1 LTLGYP
7 TKGCLL
13 VGIPGTGK
21 SPFTSYLDAIDRTEA
36 LANIDK
42 LVNSRELSTDDD
54 IYHITGT
61 IAQIENI
68 SEYLHVVTSAVP
80 QAIQMLLEEELQQ
93 RQLESSA
100 IDTRQEELLAKLEAC
115 APPSGGRDRQTYRD
129 LTKQAIDRSG
139 RNINNRLMSLSWSLG
154 GFSIGMVATS
164 LLAYF
169 VVFPQQLRLAR
180 GSDGAMLEWLSTSNG
195 KILRRTFTSGN
206 RSVEACIRKG
216 IKKTGKTVCMLE
228 IC

>member
-1 LTLGYP
+1 MFTV
-7 TKGCLL
+7 TNKNDNNS
-13 VGIPGTGK
+13 GK

-61 IAQIENI
+61 IAQIEKI

-80 QAIQMLLEEELQQ
+80 QAIQMLLEEERQQ
-93 RQLESSA
+93 RQLESSE
-100 IDTRQEELLAKLEAC
+100 IDTRQEELLAKLDK
-115 APPSGGRDRQTYRD
+115 DRQTYRD

-139 RNINNRLMSLSWSLG
+139 RNINNRLMSLCWSLG

-169 VVFPQQLRLAR
+169 IVFPQQLRLAR
-180 GSDGAMLEWLSTSNG
+180 GSDGAMLEWLSTTDG

-206 RSVEACIRKG
+206 RSVEECIRKG

-228 IC
+228 IR

>member
-1 LTLGYP
+1 MFKVTDKNGSNP
-7 TKGCLL
+7 S
-13 VGIPGTGK
+13 K

-42 LVNSRELSTDDD
+42 LINSRELSTDDD

-61 IAQIENI
+61 IAQIEKI

-80 QAIQMLLEEELQQ
+80 QAIQVLLEEERQQ
-93 RQLESSA
+93 RQTESSA
-100 IDTRQEELLAKLEAC
+100 IDTRQHQLFEKLD
-115 APPSGGRDRQTYRD
+115 RDREVYRD

-139 RNINNRLMSLSWSLG
+139 RNINSRLLNYCWGLG
-154 GFSIGMVATS
+154 GCMAGIGVTS

-169 VVFPQQLRLAR
+169 LVFPQQLRLAR
-180 GSDGAMLEWLSTSNG
+180 GSDGAMLEWLSTSDG
-195 KILRRTFTSGN
+195 KILRRAFTSGN
-206 RSVEACIRKG
+206 KSVEECIRKG

-228 IC
+228 IR

>member
-1 LTLGYP
+1 MFKVTNKNSGD
-7 TKGCLL
+7 TS
-13 VGIPGTGK
+13 K
-21 SPFTSYLDAIDRTEA
+21 SPLTSYLDAIDRTEA

-42 LVNSRELSTDDD
+42 LVNSRELSTDDE

-61 IAQIENI
+61 IAQIEKI

-80 QAIQMLLEEELQQ
+80 QAIQMLLEEERQQ

-100 IDTRQEELLAKLEAC
+100 IDTRQEQLLAKLDKDREA
-115 APPSGGRDRQTYRD
+115 YRD

-139 RNINNRLMSLSWSLG
+139 RNINNRLMSLCWSLG
-154 GFSIGMVATS
+154 GLSIGMAVTS

-180 GSDGAMLEWLSTSNG
+180 GSDGAMLEWLSTSDG
-195 KILRRTFTSGN
+195 KILRRAFMSGN
-206 RSVEACIRKG
+206 SSVEKCIRKG

-228 IC
+228 IR

>member
-1 LTLGYP
+1 MVTVKNKNGDNS
-7 TKGCLL
+7 
-13 VGIPGTGK
+13 GK
-21 SPFTSYLDAIDRTEA
+21 SPLTSYLDAIDRKEA

-61 IAQIENI
+61 IAQIEKI

-80 QAIQMLLEEELQQ
+80 QAIQMLLEEERQQ
-93 RQLESSA
+93 RQIESSA
-100 IDTRQEELLAKLEAC
+100 IDTRQEELLAKLDK
-115 APPSGGRDRQTYRD
+115 DREIYRD

-139 RNINNRLMSLSWSLG
+139 RNINNRLMSLSWSLS
-154 GFSIGMVATS
+154 GFSIGMVVTS

-180 GSDGAMLEWLSTSNG
+180 GSDGAMLEWLSTSDG

-216 IKKTGKTVCMLE
+216 IKKTGRTVCMLE
-228 IC
+228 IR

>member
-1 LTLGYP
+1 MFKVTNKNSGD
-7 TKGCLL
+7 TS
-13 VGIPGTGK
+13 K
-21 SPFTSYLDAIDRTEA
+21 SPLTSYLDAIDRTEA

-42 LVNSRELSTDDD
+42 LVNSRELSTDDE

-61 IAQIENI
+61 IAQIEKI

-80 QAIQMLLEEELQQ
+80 QAIQVLLEEERQQ
-93 RQLESSA
+93 RQTESSA
-100 IDTRQEELLAKLEAC
+100 IDTRQEQLFTKLD
-115 APPSGGRDRQTYRD
+115 RDRETYRD

-139 RNINNRLMSLSWSLG
+139 RNINNRLMSLCWSLG
-154 GFSIGMVATS
+154 GFSIGMVVTS

-180 GSDGAMLEWLSTSNG
+180 GSDGAMMEWLSTSDG
-195 KILRRTFTSGN
+195 KILRRAFVSGN
-206 RSVEACIRKG
+206 RSVEECIRKG

-228 IC
+228 IR

>member
-1 LTLGYP
+1 MFKVTNKNSDD
-7 TKGCLL
+7 TS
-13 VGIPGTGK
+13 K
-21 SPFTSYLDAIDRTEA
+21 SPLTSYLDAIDRKEA

-42 LVNSRELSTDDD
+42 LVNSRELSTDDE

-61 IAQIENI
+61 IAQIEKI

-80 QAIQMLLEEELQQ
+80 QAIQVLLEEERQQ
-93 RQLESSA
+93 RQTESSA
-100 IDTRQEELLAKLEAC
+100 IDTRQEKLLAKLDK
-115 APPSGGRDRQTYRD
+115 DRETYRD

-139 RNINNRLMSLSWSLG
+139 RNINNRLLSLCWGLG
-154 GFSIGMVATS
+154 GCSIGMVATS

-180 GSDGAMLEWLSTSNG
+180 GSDGAMMEWLSTSDG
-195 KILRRTFTSGN
+195 KILRRAFMSGN
-206 RSVEACIRKG
+206 SSVEKCIRKG

-228 IC
+228 IR

>member
-1 LTLGYP
+1 MFKITNKNGDNP
-7 TKGCLL
+7 S
-13 VGIPGTGK
+13 K
-21 SPFTSYLDAIDRTEA
+21 SPFTSYLDAIDRKEA

-42 LVNSRELSTDDD
+42 LVNSRELSTDDE

-61 IAQIENI
+61 IAQIEKI

-80 QAIQMLLEEELQQ
+80 QAIQVLLEEERQQ

-100 IDTRQEELLAKLEAC
+100 IDTRQEKLLAKLDK
-115 APPSGGRDRQTYRD
+115 DRETYRD

-139 RNINNRLMSLSWSLG
+139 RNINTRLLSLCWSLG
-154 GFSIGMVATS
+154 GFSLGMVVTS
-164 LLAYF
+164 SLAYF

-180 GSDGAMLEWLSTSNG
+180 GSDGAMMEWLSTSDG

-206 RSVEACIRKG
+206 RSVEECIRKG

-228 IC
+228 IR

>member
-1 LTLGYP
+1 MFTV
-7 TKGCLL
+7 TNKNDNNS
-13 VGIPGTGK
+13 GK

-61 IAQIENI
+61 IAQIEKI

-80 QAIQMLLEEELQQ
+80 QAIQMLLEEERQQ
-93 RQLESSA
+93 RQLESSE
-100 IDTRQEELLAKLEAC
+100 IDTRQEELLAKLDK
-115 APPSGGRDRQTYRD
+115 DRQTYRD

-139 RNINNRLMSLSWSLG
+139 RNINNRLMSLCWSLG

-169 VVFPQQLRLAR
+169 VVFPQQLRLVR
-180 GSDGAMLEWLSTSNG
+180 GSDGAMLEWLSTSDG
-195 KILRRTFTSGN
+195 KILRRTFVSGN

-228 IC
+228 IR

>member
-1 LTLGYP
+1 MFKVTNKNSGD
-7 TKGCLL
+7 TS
-13 VGIPGTGK
+13 K
-21 SPFTSYLDAIDRTEA
+21 SPLTSYLDAIDRTEA

-61 IAQIENI
+61 IAQIEKI

-80 QAIQMLLEEELQQ
+80 QAIQVLLEEERQQ
-93 RQLESSA
+93 RQTESSE
-100 IDTRQEELLAKLEAC
+100 IDTRQDQLFEKLD
-115 APPSGGRDRQTYRD
+115 RDRETYRD

-154 GFSIGMVATS
+154 GFSIGMAVTS

-180 GSDGAMLEWLSTSNG
+180 GSDGAMLEWLSTSDG
-195 KILRRTFTSGN
+195 KILRRAFMSGN
-206 RSVEACIRKG
+206 SSVEKCIRKG

-228 IC
+228 IR

>member
-1 LTLGYP
+1 MFKVTDKNAYNP
-7 TKGCLL
+7 S
-13 VGIPGTGK
+13 K

-42 LVNSRELSTDDD
+42 LVNSRELSTDDE
-54 IYHITGT
+54 IYEITGT
-61 IAQIENI
+61 IAQIEKI

-80 QAIQMLLEEELQQ
+80 QAIQMLLEEERQQ
-93 RQLESSA
+93 RQLESSE
-100 IDTRQEELLAKLEAC
+100 IDTRQEELLAKLD
-115 APPSGGRDRQTYRD
+115 RDRQTYRD

-180 GSDGAMLEWLSTSNG
+180 GSDGAMLEWLSTSDG
-195 KILRRTFTSGN
+195 KILRRAVVSGN
-206 RSVEACIRKG
+206 KSVEACIRKG

-228 IC
+228 IR

>member
-1 LTLGYP
+1 MFKVTNKNSDD
-7 TKGCLL
+7 TS
-13 VGIPGTGK
+13 K
-21 SPFTSYLDAIDRTEA
+21 SPLTSYLDAIDRTEA

-42 LVNSRELSTDDD
+42 LVNSRELSTDDE

-61 IAQIENI
+61 IAQIEKI

-80 QAIQMLLEEELQQ
+80 QAIQVLLEEERQQ
-93 RQLESSA
+93 RQTESSA
-100 IDTRQEELLAKLEAC
+100 IDTRQEKLLAKLDK
-115 APPSGGRDRQTYRD
+115 DRETYRD

-139 RNINNRLMSLSWSLG
+139 RNINNRLLSLCWGLG
-154 GFSIGMVATS
+154 GCSIGMVATS

-180 GSDGAMLEWLSTSNG
+180 GSDGAMMEWLSTSDG
-195 KILRRTFTSGN
+195 KILRRAFMSGN
-206 RSVEACIRKG
+206 SSVEKCIRKG

-228 IC
+228 IR

>member
-1 LTLGYP
+1 MFKVTNKNSGD
-7 TKGCLL
+7 TS
-13 VGIPGTGK
+13 K
-21 SPFTSYLDAIDRTEA
+21 SPFTSYLDAIDRKEA

-42 LVNSRELSTDDD
+42 LVNSRELSTDDE

-61 IAQIENI
+61 IAQIEKI

-80 QAIQMLLEEELQQ
+80 QAIQVLLEEERQQ
-93 RQLESSA
+93 RQTESSA
-100 IDTRQEELLAKLEAC
+100 IDTRQEELLTKLD
-115 APPSGGRDRQTYRD
+115 RDRETYRD

-169 VVFPQQLRLAR
+169 IVFPQQLRLAR
-180 GSDGAMLEWLSTSNG
+180 GSDGAMLEWLSTSDG
-195 KILRRTFTSGN
+195 KIFRRAFASGN
-206 RSVEACIRKG
+206 NSVEKCIRKG
-216 IKKTGKTVCMLE
+216 IKKTGKAVCMLE
-228 IC
+228 IR

>member
-1 LTLGYP
+1 MFKVTNKNSGD
-7 TKGCLL
+7 TS
-13 VGIPGTGK
+13 K
-21 SPFTSYLDAIDRTEA
+21 SPLTSYLDAIDRTEA

-42 LVNSRELSTDDD
+42 LVNSRELSTDDE

-61 IAQIENI
+61 IAQIEKI

-80 QAIQMLLEEELQQ
+80 QAIQVLLEEERQQ

-100 IDTRQEELLAKLEAC
+100 SDTRQEQLLTKLDK
-115 APPSGGRDRQTYRD
+115 DREVYRD
-129 LTKQAIDRSG
+129 LTKQSIDRSG
-139 RNINNRLMSLSWSLG
+139 KNINTRLRSLCWSLG
-154 GFSIGMVATS
+154 GFSIGMVVTS

-180 GSDGAMLEWLSTSNG
+180 GSDGAMLEWLSTTDG
-195 KILRRTFTSGN
+195 KILRRVFVSGN
-206 RSVEACIRKG
+206 RSVEECIRKG

-228 IC
+228 IR

>member
-1 LTLGYP
+1 MT
-7 TKGCLL
+7 TKMFTVTNKNG
-13 VGIPGTGK
+13 GDPSK

-42 LVNSRELSTDDD
+42 LVNSRELSTDDE

-61 IAQIENI
+61 IAQIEKI

-80 QAIQMLLEEELQQ
+80 QAIQVLLEEERKQ
-93 RQLESSA
+93 RQTESSES
-100 IDTRQEELLAKLEAC
+100 DTRQEELLAKLD
-115 APPSGGRDRQTYRD
+115 RDRQTYRD

-180 GSDGAMLEWLSTSNG
+180 GSDGAMLEWLSTSDG

-206 RSVEACIRKG
+206 RSVEECIRKG

-228 IC
+228 IR

>member
-1 LTLGYP
+1 MFKVTNKNSGD
-7 TKGCLL
+7 TS
-13 VGIPGTGK
+13 K
-21 SPFTSYLDAIDRTEA
+21 SPLTSYLDAIDRTEA
-36 LANIDK
+36 LSNIDK

-61 IAQIENI
+61 IAQIEKI

-80 QAIQMLLEEELQQ
+80 QAIQVLLEEERQQ
-93 RQLESSA
+93 RQTESSE
-100 IDTRQEELLAKLEAC
+100 IDIRQEELFAKLDKDREA
-115 APPSGGRDRQTYRD
+115 YRD

-139 RNINNRLMSLSWSLG
+139 RNINTRLRSLCWSLC
-154 GFSIGMVATS
+154 GFSIGIVATS

-180 GSDGAMLEWLSTSNG
+180 GSDGAMLEWLSTSDG
-195 KILRRTFTSGN
+195 KILRRAFMSSN
-206 RSVEACIRKG
+206 KSVEACIRKG

-228 IC
+228 IR

>member
-1 LTLGYP
+1 MFKVTNKNSGD
-7 TKGCLL
+7 TS
-13 VGIPGTGK
+13 K

-42 LVNSRELSTDDD
+42 LVNSRELSTDDE

-61 IAQIENI
+61 IAQIEKI

-80 QAIQMLLEEELQQ
+80 QAIQVLLEEERQQ

-100 IDTRQEELLAKLEAC
+100 SDTRQEQLFEKLD
-115 APPSGGRDRQTYRD
+115 RDRETYRD

-139 RNINNRLMSLSWSLG
+139 RNINNRLVSLCWSLG
-154 GFSIGMVATS
+154 GFSIGMVVTS

-180 GSDGAMLEWLSTSNG
+180 GSDGAMLEWLSTSDG
-195 KILRRTFTSGN
+195 KILRRAFVSGN
-206 RSVEACIRKG
+206 RSVEECIRKG
-216 IKKTGKTVCMLE
+216 LKSTSKTVCMLE
-228 IC
+228 IK

>member
-1 LTLGYP
+1 MFKVTNKNSGD
-7 TKGCLL
+7 TS
-13 VGIPGTGK
+13 K
-21 SPFTSYLDAIDRTEA
+21 SPLTSYLDAIDRTEA

-42 LVNSRELSTDDD
+42 LVNSRELSTDDE

-61 IAQIENI
+61 VAQIEKI

-80 QAIQMLLEEELQQ
+80 QAIQMLLEEERQQ
-93 RQLESSA
+93 RQTESST
-100 IDTRQEELLAKLEAC
+100 IDTRQEQLLTKLD
-115 APPSGGRDRQTYRD
+115 RDRETYRD

-180 GSDGAMLEWLSTSNG
+180 GSDGAMLEWLSTSDG
-195 KILRRTFTSGN
+195 KILRRAFVSGN
-206 RSVEACIRKG
+206 RSVEACIHKG

-228 IC
+228 IR

>member
-1 LTLGYP
+1 MFKVTNKNSDD
-7 TKGCLL
+7 TS
-13 VGIPGTGK
+13 K
-21 SPFTSYLDAIDRTEA
+21 SPLTSYLDAIDRTEA

-42 LVNSRELSTDDD
+42 LVNSRELSTDDE

-61 IAQIENI
+61 IAQIEKI

-80 QAIQMLLEEELQQ
+80 QAIQVLLEEERQQ

-100 IDTRQEELLAKLEAC
+100 SDTRQEQLLTKLDK
-115 APPSGGRDRQTYRD
+115 DREVYRD
-129 LTKQAIDRSG
+129 LTKQSIDRSG
-139 RNINNRLMSLSWSLG
+139 KNINTRLRSLCWSLG
-154 GFSIGMVATS
+154 GFSIGMVVTS

-180 GSDGAMLEWLSTSNG
+180 GSDGAMLEWLSTTDG
-195 KILRRTFTSGN
+195 KILRRVFVSGN
-206 RSVEACIRKG
+206 RSVEECIRKG

-228 IC
+228 IR

>member
-1 LTLGYP
+1 MVTV
-7 TKGCLL
+7 KNKN
-13 VGIPGTGK
+13 VDNSGK
-21 SPFTSYLDAIDRTEA
+21 SPLTSYLDAIDRKQA

-42 LVNSRELSTDDD
+42 LVNSRELSTDDE

-61 IAQIENI
+61 IAQIEKI
-68 SEYLHVVTSAVP
+68 SEYLHLVTSAVP
-80 QAIQMLLEEELQQ
+80 QAIQVLLEEERQQ
-93 RQLESSA
+93 RQIESSES
-100 IDTRQEELLAKLEAC
+100 DTRQEQLLAKLD
-115 APPSGGRDRQTYRD
+115 RDRETYRD

-154 GFSIGMVATS
+154 GFSIGIVVTL

-180 GSDGAMLEWLSTSNG
+180 GSDGAMLEWLSTSDG
-195 KILRRTFTSGN
+195 KILRRAFMSGN
-206 RSVEACIRKG
+206 SSVEKCIRKG

-228 IC
+228 IR